1 MWRPCI
7 VPLEPHIRLG
17 SLKGLECSLHVL
29 RVGDGRLPLRPQEGG
44 GRHMSAKNG
53 LQAASSTHP
62 GLESGGRPPGP
73 HRRVA
78 RRPANEGTQGTSQS
92 WEVHASNRPKEFALS
107 GRYSKVPLAVQHG
120 TGDTCRVWHRKD
132 FFNNAAKL
140 KHIKKLKRAPEAELA
155 HTCRAFSSCAAMLS
169 AGCGLWRAS
178 SRRSTAGKKPRPWRQ
193 GAEKRHV
200 LCSYCAAMRCVL
212 LCFSSYTL
220 PFEGLVSL
228 YSYLLTARWRTSSCR
243 C

>member
-1 MWRPCI
+1 MFFELATGDYLFDPKKGEVGTCPQRTDSKRRP
-7 VPLEPHIRLG
+7 PHIQDWNR
-17 SLKGLECSLHVL
+17 EEDH
-29 RVGDGRLPLRPQEGG
+29 
-44 GRHMSAKNG
+44 
-53 LQAASSTHP
+53 
-62 GLESGGRPPGP
+62 PGP